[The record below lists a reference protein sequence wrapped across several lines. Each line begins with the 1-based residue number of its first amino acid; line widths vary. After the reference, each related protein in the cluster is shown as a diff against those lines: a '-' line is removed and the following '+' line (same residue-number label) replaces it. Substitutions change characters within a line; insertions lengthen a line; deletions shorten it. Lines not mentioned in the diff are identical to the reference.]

1 MIEATAVKFAR
12 MENSQLGPG
21 ATVEYRTPAGGETL
35 AYIDYSEDGT
45 RAAVTVFTPATSGER
60 RYTERPAGR
69 AFQIVMNHCHKQ
81 GYALPD
87 VESIEDATPA
97 AQLQHAGVMARAAED
112 PTPAVPE
119 PAVIPA
125 AEQLQLPA
133 CATREEA
140 AAAYVPATT
149 APAPPSAD
157 ESTGEWQQ
165 RVQAHFAA
173 PVAADP
179 QPEFRSV
186 EEAADAILGEPAD
199 VVRHW
204 ISRGGTV
211 YQLHLRAI
219 VPAAETADA
228 LRAFVESD
236 AHGYTRGADGRI
248 WLWSGHAW
256 NVGYAVVLPAE

>member
-1 MIEATAVKFAR
+1 MIEATATRFDR
-12 MENSQLGPG
+12 MELSQLGPG
-21 ATVEYRTPAGGETL
+21 GTVEYKSPHGETL
-35 AYIDYSEDGT
+35 AYIDYIENGGA
-45 RAAVTVFTPATSGER
+45 RVTVFTPSTGGER
-60 RYTERPAGR
+60 RYKERSAGAALDIAMR
-69 AFQIVMNHCHKQ
+69 HIRKE
-81 GYALPD
+81 GYAVPTEIRDL
-87 VESIEDATPA
+87 STT
-97 AQLQHAGVMARAAED
+97 ED
-112 PTPAVPE
+112 PAPAVPE

-125 AEQLQLPA
+125 AEQLQLP
-133 CATREEA
+133 

-157 ESTGEWQQ
+157 ESTAEWQG
-165 RVQAHFAA
+165 RVQAHFAG
-173 PVAADP
+173 PADVEP

-219 VPAAETADA
+219 VPATETADA

-248 WLWSGHAW
+248 WLWSSHAW